1 MSVLLAIDPG
11 NEATAYVRLDT
22 ETYKILS
29 YGLMANSDVMN
40 EVVREGEYENVAIE
54 MIASYGMSVGKTV
67 FDTCVWIGRF
77 AQVAEDLGKK
87 AYRVYRQDVKM
98 NLCHSTR
105 AKDTNVRQAL
115 IDRFGGQGTSKTPG
129 PLYGITKD
137 KLAALAVGVTWIDG
151 VKIP

>member
-1 MSVLLAIDPG
+1 MSKVLAIDPG
-11 NEATAYVRLDT
+11 NEMTAYVLLDE
-22 ETYKILS
+22 ETYSILA
-29 YGLMANSDVMN
+29 YGLMGNSDVMD
-40 EVVREGEYENVAIE
+40 EVVRKGDYDVMAIE

-98 NLCHSTR
+98 NLCKSTR
-105 AKDTNVRQAL
+105 AKDANVRQAL
-115 IDRFGGQGTSKTPG
+115 IDRFGGQGTSKHKG

-137 KLAALAVGVTWIDG
+137 KLAALAVGVTFIDG
-151 VKIP
+151 VKIG